1 MACKRRM
8 KNPEDRLRKRSH
20 AILGETV
27 HQYFN
32 LPGQYIGA
40 IENEIPDGDN
50 KEKKTD
56 GSYIVK
62 IDKIE
67 MIINIEDESSGI
79 TKESLN
85 KSFGYAINMIY
96 AHKLPIYSV
105 ITTPIPLEKCEK
117 EYYYSK
123 TLLFKPKIISFNEF
137 DGDEKLKKYENKT
150 NKEEYFSNIEGYD
163 LINIPRMY
171 DKNNAE
177 ILEKVCILFSK
188 MKMKDDL
195 IKYELGKCLECVI
208 HKYAKTL
215 DDINRLEEVINMTK
229 VVNHRKEFIKNIQQ
243 KGIKQGINQGRKQ
256 GIKQGIKQGLNQGIK
271 QGQKEGEI
279 KLARKIAET
288 IGIEETTKITGIS
301 KEEILNKKI

>member
-56 GSYIVK
+56 GSYLVQIGEIK
-62 IDKIE
+62 I
-67 MIINIEDESSGI
+67 IINIEDESSRI
-79 TKESLN
+79 NKESLS
-85 KSFGYAINMIY
+85 KSFEYAINMIY
-96 AHKLPIYSV
+96 AHKLAIYSV
-105 ITTPIPLEKCEK
+105 ITTPIPLKKCEK
-117 EYYYSK
+117 NIILAKQSYLSQKYK
-123 TLLFKPKIISFNEF
+123 NKIKN
-137 DGDEKLKKYENKT
+137 D
-150 NKEEYFSNIEGYD
+150 EYFSNTEGYD

-171 DKNNAE
+171 EKNNEE
-177 ILEKVCILFSK
+177 ILEKVCIIFSK

-243 KGIKQGINQGRKQ
+243 KGIKQGINQGRKE
-256 GIKQGIKQGLNQGIK
+256 GIK

>member
-1 MACKRRM
+1 
-8 KNPEDRLRKRSH
+8 
-20 AILGETV
+20 
-27 HQYFN
+27 
-32 LPGQYIGA
+32 
-40 IENEIPDGDN
+40 
-50 KEKKTD
+50 
-56 GSYIVK
+56 
-62 IDKIE
+62 
-67 MIINIEDESSGI
+67 
-79 TKESLN
+79 
-85 KSFGYAINMIY
+85 
-96 AHKLPIYSV
+96 
-105 ITTPIPLEKCEK
+105 
-117 EYYYSK
+117 
-123 TLLFKPKIISFNEF
+123 
-137 DGDEKLKKYENKT
+137 
-150 NKEEYFSNIEGYD
+150 
-163 LINIPRMY
+163 
-171 DKNNAE
+171 
-177 ILEKVCILFSK
+177 
-188 MKMKDDL
+188 MKDDL